1 MRDKIY
7 NAIDKTHDKLFNLG
21 YNVIAIMLYGSQNY
35 GLDTEKS
42 DIDLKAIVAP
52 SFNDIVFNRQATS
65 KTIEIDDGLCDIK
78 DIRAM
83 MNCWKKQNVNFV
95 ELLFTKY
102 KWVNPEYKEILQPLF
117 DHNEEIVHYDEQR
130 AINCIKGMQ
139 MEKYHAL
146 FKPYPSQMEVI
157 NKYGYAAKQLCHIW
171 RLRDLISKYVDGK
184 SYLNCL
190 TPSELLRET
199 LIDIKEYKPILNKEQ
214 VEESAK
220 MAMNETIELLEK
232 YSFAPINEEIGKMMD
247 NVTAGVI
254 KKALRKEIEELGD

>member
-1 MRDKIY
+1 MERHL
-7 NAIDKTHDKLFNLG
+7 TECVKLLQEKYGENRIIFVG
-21 YNVIAIMLYGSQNY
+21 CYGSQNY
-35 GLDTEKS
+35 KLNYKGS
-42 DIDLKAIVAP
+42 DYDFKAIVTP
-52 SFNDIVFNRQATS
+52 SFEDVVFERKPIST
-65 KTIEIDDGLCDIK
+65 TIELSDGLCDVKSIQ
-78 DIRAM
+78 AM

-117 DHNEEIVHYDEQR
+117 DHNEEIVHYNEQR

-171 RLRDLISKYVDGK
+171 RLRYLISKYVDGE

-190 TPSELLRET
+190 IPSELLRKI
-199 LIDIKEYKPILNKEQ
+199 LIEIKEYKPILDKEE

-220 MAMNETIELLEK
+220 MAMNETIKLLEE
-232 YSFAPINEEIGKMMD
+232 YSFTPINEEIGQMMD
-247 NVTAGVI
+247 NVTASVI
-254 KKALRKEIEELGD
+254 RKALKSELEEI

>member
-1 MRDKIY
+1 MSEEIKIHLMKCVSTLY
-7 NAIDKTHDKLFNLG
+7 EQFGSRLIFVG
-21 YNVIAIMLYGSQNY
+21 LYGSQNY
-35 GLDTEKS
+35 NLETENS
-42 DIDLKAIVAP
+42 DYDFKAIVVP
-52 SFNDIVFNRQATS
+52 SLDDIIFSRKPVS
-65 KTIEIDDGLCDIK
+65 TIIFLSNGLCDVKSITL
-78 DIRAM
+78 M

-146 FKPYPSQMEVI
+146 FKLYPSQMEVI

-171 RLRDLISKYVDGK
+171 RLKDLISKYVDGEP
-184 SYLNCL
+184 YFNCL
-190 TPSELLRET
+190 TPSELLRKT
-199 LIDIKEYKPILNKEQ
+199 LIDVKEYKPVLNKKQ

-220 MAMNETIELLEK
+220 VAMDETIKLLEK
-232 YSFAPINEEIGKMMD
+232 YSFAPINEEIGQMMD
-247 NVTAGVI
+247 NVTASVI
-254 KKALRKEIEELGD
+254 RKALKSELEEI